1 MDELDLFK
9 FGLQGGF
16 ARLSRDD
23 RFRASLLML
32 DAIAETV
39 RDISP
44 AAYEHERMKIAGPM
58 RRLLENV
65 EAIGRVP
72 TE

>member
-1 MDELDLFK
+1 MNELEIFRY
-9 FGLQGGF
+9 GLQGGF

-32 DAIAETV
+32 DAIAEIV

-44 AAYEHERMKIAGPM
+44 ASYEHERMKIVGPM
-58 RRLLENV
+58 RRLLDNV
-65 EAIGRVP
+65 ESIGRVP
-72 TE
+72 K